1 MHIRL
6 NGTLCKARPT
16 WGGNE
21 RSCCTQ
27 SPNLLVLCRNLLH
40 FIFPALKLPAQGVL
54 GTLQSFFKPLL
65 DHAVGY
71 LQQCLKSAQG
81 RERGSVEVSL
91 TGISLSFNKS
101 SINIFISFIIYLL
114 MSLEVQGSADWKIP
128 AYIMI
133 SSLPHL
139 MANPFLFRV
148 PNALTAASVS
158 LCTAPDMYTNLKD
171 FP

>member
-40 FIFPALKLPAQGVL
+40 FIIPALKLPAQGVL

-114 MSLEVQGSADWKIP
+114 MSKSGITRLSRLENPSLYHDFLSSTPYGKSFFVQG
-128 AYIMI
+128 
-133 SSLPHL
+133 
-139 MANPFLFRV
+139 
-148 PNALTAASVS
+148 T
-158 LCTAPDMYTNLKD
+158 
-171 FP
+171 